1 MASLG
6 SGTLDSIP
14 EEGQASTIVAG
25 SSGNQ
30 VDYRTQSS
38 AVSTGSTTSNSK
50 WDTLRKLVKR

>member
-14 EEGQASTIVAG
+14 EEGQASITVVG

-30 VDYRTQSS
+30 VDYGTQLS
-38 AVSTGSTTSNSK
+38 AVSTTSTT
-50 WDTLRKLVKR
+50 WDTWDNLRKLVKR